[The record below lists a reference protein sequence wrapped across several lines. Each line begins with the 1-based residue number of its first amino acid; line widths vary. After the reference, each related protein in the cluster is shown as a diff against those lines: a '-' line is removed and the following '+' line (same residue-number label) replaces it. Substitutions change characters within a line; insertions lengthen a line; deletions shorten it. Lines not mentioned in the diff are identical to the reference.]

1 MRPHLVSISLVLPS
15 LVACGS
21 GDWTVTTWG
30 EEFIEEGIPATEF
43 GDGCSAV
50 YDRFE
55 VEITSATLLHAD
67 EEVVG
72 EVPSGRFELTDPG
85 PQELG
90 SVSVPAGDYERV
102 YYAIGP
108 GDSDAVRAS
117 GTVTCGDDTV
127 SFDWSFSPSPRYRCL
142 PLEVTVPEDGEVTT
156 ELTIHGDHL
165 FFDSLE
171 DEGGTPQGQA
181 IVDADGDGN
190 AEVTLEE
197 LEAVAV
203 ADLGYPL
210 GIHTDVTELGEFIT
224 LLVQGVGHVDGEGHC
239 YVDG

>member
-1 MRPHLVSISLVLPS
+1 M
-15 LVACGS
+15 
-21 GDWTVTTWG
+21 TTWG
-30 EEFIEEGIPATEF
+30 EEFIEQGLPASEF

-50 YDRFE
+50 YTSFE

-72 EVPSGRFELTDPG
+72 EVDVGRFELTTPG

-90 SVSVPAGDYERV
+90 SVSVAAGDYERV
-102 YYAIGP
+102 YYEIGP
-108 GDSDAVRAS
+108 TAEDAVRAVGS
-117 GTVTCGDDTV
+117 VTCGEDTV
-127 SFDWSFSPSPRYRCL
+127 SFDWSFSPSSRYRCL
-142 PLEVTVPEDGEVTT
+142 PLEIAVSADGETVT

-181 IVDADGDGN
+181 IVDADADGN
-190 AEVTLEE
+190 GDVTLAE
-197 LEAVAV
+197 LEAVSV
-203 ADLGYPL
+203 ADLGYAV
-210 GIHTDVTELGEFIT
+210 GIYTDVTQFSDFIS

-239 YVDG
+239 YVDKY